1 MAKKTRKKSSYKHDH
16 EKFVRQQNEW
26 CFLKDKQKVKYHS
39 FILLEL
45 FPLEKIS
52 NLIKGLDEL
61 YKDVSAS
68 QKNRL
73 KYGDVLKDSH
83 SKIFQWNTLNLP
95 YITTTKLKG
104 KVLPNCA
111 FHDLGENI
119 RHLHISIYKILPSY
133 VILQIQ
139 VYLDEKISKK
149 INDVIYKYHKEKK
162 IPVKTPKGEYTKIY
176 SPANQKTTEINQ
188 IKEDLHKEAI
198 DFLRTYFEGFFFELS
213 EKQIPIVPYIDVLS
227 LDYPESE
234 EDISKWGLDNSNFFQ
249 CFNTCIISYECFK
262 YENYLLCIESRRD
275 SFSNY
280 VIYANRK
287 TSENNMY
294 PDIDSAIEEKLNFC
308 CFDILAIDRWLKI
321 QESVV
326 GEING
331 SISEEITKIEE
342 NQIGKALKTRK
353 RILSKI
359 FSFARFKA
367 EFKRYDFIPDKFNFE
382 SIKDLRK
389 PERKINLFKG
399 FKECIEARINDI
411 DSLINNFTRQ
421 YETILNLK
429 NIEFSKNMQLKVLI
443 LTIIIIVLTLAQ
455 ITIGIIGLKR
465 PDLIIK
471 ILTGG

>member
-162 IPVKTPKGEYTKIY
+162 IPVKTPKGEYT
-176 SPANQKTTEINQ
+176 
-188 IKEDLHKEAI
+188 
-198 DFLRTYFEGFFFELS
+198 
-213 EKQIPIVPYIDVLS
+213 
-227 LDYPESE
+227 
-234 EDISKWGLDNSNFFQ
+234 
-249 CFNTCIISYECFK
+249 
-262 YENYLLCIESRRD
+262 
-275 SFSNY
+275 
-280 VIYANRK
+280 
-287 TSENNMY
+287 
-294 PDIDSAIEEKLNFC
+294 
-308 CFDILAIDRWLKI
+308 
-321 QESVV
+321 
-326 GEING
+326 
-331 SISEEITKIEE
+331 
-342 NQIGKALKTRK
+342 
-353 RILSKI
+353 
-359 FSFARFKA
+359 
-367 EFKRYDFIPDKFNFE
+367 
-382 SIKDLRK
+382 
-389 PERKINLFKG
+389 
-399 FKECIEARINDI
+399 
-411 DSLINNFTRQ
+411 
-421 YETILNLK
+421 
-429 NIEFSKNMQLKVLI
+429 
-443 LTIIIIVLTLAQ
+443 
-455 ITIGIIGLKR
+455 
-465 PDLIIK
+465 
-471 ILTGG
+471 